1 MQILHDK
8 KFVFFDMDG
17 LLIDTEGMYY
27 QSRKEVLA
35 KYGFPFTKEEN
46 MHYIAKGF
54 ADTNRRLQKLTGD
67 KKLGQIIFDESMQ
80 LYHDKVL
87 AGKLTLK
94 PGAIDL
100 LQYLQANQIDRYV
113 TSSATQDIIKIN
125 AEHAGIEKYFT
136 GFISGDDVKNN
147 KPAPDIYLHAL
158 AVTNTQ
164 PKDAVIFED
173 AESGIEAALESKV
186 DVVVVPDLVQ
196 PRTELTKRATA
207 VLTSLAEAPEL
218 FE

>member
-1 MQILHDK
+1 MQKLHDK

-27 QSRKEVLA
+27 QSRKEILA

-54 ADTNRRLQKLTGD
+54 EDTNLRLQKLTGD
-67 KKLGQIIFDESMQ
+67 KKLGKVIFEESMQ
-80 LYHDKVL
+80 RYHDKVL
-87 AGKLTLK
+87 AGHLDLK
-94 PGAIDL
+94 PGAVEL
-100 LQYLQANQIDRYV
+100 LKYLQSKNIDRYV

-125 AEHAGIEKYFT
+125 AEHAGIKDYFT
-136 GFISGDDVKNN
+136 GFISGDDVPNN

-158 AVTNTQ
+158 KVTDAN
-164 PKDAVIFED
+164 PDEAVIFED
-173 AESGIEAALESKV
+173 AESGIEAAESAGI

-196 PRTELTKRATA
+196 PRAELTNKAIA
-207 VLTSLAEAPEL
+207 VLNNLNEAIEL
-218 FE
+218 F

>member
-1 MQILHDK
+1 MQKLHNK

-27 QSRKEVLA
+27 QSRKEILA

-54 ADTNRRLQKLTGD
+54 EDTNLRLQKLTGD
-67 KKLGQIIFDESMQ
+67 KKLGKVIFEESMQ
-80 LYHDKVL
+80 RYHDKVL
-87 AGKLTLK
+87 AGHLDLK
-94 PGAIDL
+94 PGAVEL
-100 LQYLQANQIDRYV
+100 LKYLQAKDIDRYV

-125 AEHAGIEKYFT
+125 AEHARIKDYFT
-136 GFISGDDVKNN
+136 GFISGDDVPNN

-158 AVTNTQ
+158 KVTNTN
-164 PKDAVIFED
+164 PDEAVIFED
-173 AESGIEAALESKV
+173 AESGIEAAESAGI

-196 PRTELTKRATA
+196 PRAELTNKATA
-207 VLTSLAEAPEL
+207 ALNNLNEAIEL
-218 FE
+218 F